1 MANNRLAKQ
10 EREELTSLDSAA
22 LKAKLDEAKKQLWNL
37 RFASGKRQ
45 LEKTADLSKTRKRI
59 ARINTYLTQKE
70 SN

>member
-10 EREELTSLDSAA
+10 EREELTGLDVAA
-22 LKAKLDEAKKQLWNL
+22 LKAQLDAAKKQLWSL
-37 RFASGKRQ
+37 RFAGGKRQ
-45 LEKTADLSKTRKRI
+45 LEKTADLGNTRRRI

>member
-10 EREELTSLDSAA
+10 EREEFSGLDTAD
-22 LKAKLDEAKKQLWNL
+22 LKAKLDEAKKALWQL

-45 LEKTADLSKTRKRI
+45 LEKTADLTKTRKRI